1 MWFYNYYVAIIILSI
16 IYFLISNQNINILIA
31 IIIILILSYLY
42 FNKIN
47 NYNNDNKLT
56 DENIITAINK
66 DIKERQYLSDEN
78 YFLKKFPNE
87 MKYLYK
93 DKELFKIIINIRFIK
108 RYDASKYS
116 NIVFYIDK
124 MYKIYMFIL
133 ADRYDIKK
141 YFNTFLLLR
150 NTIIKEMYSIYIIL
164 PMKMKYYYGFNSFDE
179 INKSIKLFIDYSRK
193 MITIL
198 ERYGFQEKEIF
209 YLDDSKYKPYENNNI
224 NEVY

>member
-66 DIKERQYLSDEN
+66 DIKERQYLSNEN

-87 MKYLYK
+87 IKYLHK
-93 DKELFKIIINIRFIK
+93 DKELFNIIINIRFIK
-108 RYDASKYS
+108 
-116 NIVFYIDK
+116 
-124 MYKIYMFIL
+124 L
-133 ADRYDIKK
+133 
-141 YFNTFLLLR
+141 T
-150 NTIIKEMYSIYIIL
+150 
-164 PMKMKYYYGFNSFDE
+164 
-179 INKSIKLFIDYSRK
+179 
-193 MITIL
+193 
-198 ERYGFQEKEIF
+198 
-209 YLDDSKYKPYENNNI
+209 
-224 NEVY
+224 

>member
-87 MKYLYK
+87 IKYLHK
-93 DKELFKIIINIRFIK
+93 DKELFNIIINIRFIK

-116 NIVFYIDK
+116 NIVFYVDK
-124 MYKIYMFIL
+124 LYKIYMFIL

-209 YLDDSKYKPYENNNI
+209 YLDDSKYKPYDNNYI

>member
-1 MWFYNYYVAIIILSI
+1 MWYYNYYVAIIILSI
-16 IYFLISNQNINILIA
+16 IYFLISNQNVNILIA
-31 IIIILILSYLY
+31 IIIILILSYVY

-56 DENIITAINK
+56 DKNIITAINK

-87 MKYLYK
+87 IKYLHK
-93 DKELFKIIINIRFIK
+93 DKELFNIIINIRFIK

-116 NIVFYIDK
+116 NIVFYLDK
-124 MYKIYMFIL
+124 FYKIYMFIL
-133 ADRYDIKK
+133 ANRYDIKK

-179 INKSIKLFIDYSRK
+179 IKKLINNFIEYSRK

-209 YLDDSKYKPYENNNI
+209 YLDDTKYKPYENNNI

>member
-66 DIKERQYLSDEN
+66 DIKERQYLSNEN

-87 MKYLYK
+87 IKYLHK
-93 DKELFKIIINIRFIK
+93 DKELFNIIINIRFIK

-116 NIVFYIDK
+116 NIVFYVDK
-124 MYKIYMFIL
+124 LYKIYMFIL

>member
-87 MKYLYK
+87 IKYLHK
-93 DKELFKIIINIRFIK
+93 DKELFNIIINIRFIK

-116 NIVFYIDK
+116 NIVFYVDK
-124 MYKIYMFIL
+124 LYKIYMFIL

>member
-87 MKYLYK
+87 IKYLHK
-93 DKELFKIIINIRFIK
+93 DKELFNIIINIRFIK

-116 NIVFYIDK
+116 NIVFYVDK
-124 MYKIYMFIL
+124 LYKIYMFIL

-209 YLDDSKYKPYENNNI
+209 YLDDTKYKPYENNNI

>member
-1 MWFYNYYVAIIILSI
+1 MWYYNYYVAIIILSI
-16 IYFLISNQNINILIA
+16 IYFLISNQNVNILIT
-31 IIIILILSYLY
+31 IIIILILSYFY
-42 FNKIN
+42 FNKIK
-47 NYNNDNKLT
+47 NYDNDNKLT
-56 DENIITAINK
+56 DKNIISAINK
-66 DIKERQYLSDEN
+66 DIKKRQYLSDEN

-116 NIVFYIDK
+116 NIVFYVDK
-124 MYKIYMFIL
+124 LYKIYMFIL

-179 INKSIKLFIDYSRK
+179 INKSIKFFIDYSRK

>member
-66 DIKERQYLSDEN
+66 DIKERQYLSNEN

-87 MKYLYK
+87 IKYLHK
-93 DKELFKIIINIRFIK
+93 DKELFNIIINIRFIK

-116 NIVFYIDK
+116 NIVFYVDK
-124 MYKIYMFIL
+124 LYKIYMFIL

-141 YFNTFLLLR
+141 YFSTFLLLR
-150 NTIIKEMYSIYIIL
+150 TTIIKELYSIYVIL
-164 PMKMKYYYGFNSFDE
+164 PLKMKYYYGFDSFNE
-179 INKSIKLFIDYSRK
+179 INNSIKKFIEYSRN

-198 ERYGFQEKEIF
+198 ERYGYQEKEVF
-209 YLDDSKYKPYENNNI
+209 YLDDTKYKPYENSYI